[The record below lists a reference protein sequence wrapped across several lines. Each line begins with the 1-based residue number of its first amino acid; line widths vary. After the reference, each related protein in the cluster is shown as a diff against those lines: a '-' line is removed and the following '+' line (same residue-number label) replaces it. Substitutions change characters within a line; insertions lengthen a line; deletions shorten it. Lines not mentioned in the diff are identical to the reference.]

1 MANKQVAPKPE
12 QVTLKPTLSIF
23 DAGALIIGMVIGAS
37 IYESPALIAV
47 NAGSANVTLI
57 AWLLGGVMSIVGALC
72 YAELATAYPHPGGN
86 YHYLMRAFGK
96 DIAFLFAWARMTV
109 IQTGSIAL
117 LAFVFGNYA
126 TQILPLGNYS
136 PAIYAALSIVILTTI
151 NLMSVRQGKW
161 TQNILTAAKVLG
173 LFLVIYAGLAF
184 NSSTPAVNSSNIESG
199 GSFGLAMVFVLL
211 TYGGWNEAA
220 YISAEMRDVERN
232 MTKVLIGSIITTAF
246 IYLLIN
252 FAYIQGLGIS
262 GMAESKAV
270 AADLMRRA
278 VGEGGAKFVSF
289 LVAISAL
296 GGINATIFTGARTNY
311 ALGKDFSIFGFLG
324 KWSDRGNTPTNALLV
339 QGAITLTLVFLG
351 ALVHEGR
358 EGFETMAAYT
368 SPVFWFFFLLSGVAL
383 FVLRRKEPNIPRPFS
398 VPGYPLTP
406 LIFCLIC
413 AYMLQSSLTYA
424 TSISYSIGAIIGV
437 AVLLVGIPLLWL
449 IRRQQSSAR

>member
-1 MANKQVAPKPE
+1 MADKQVAPKPE

-47 NAGSANVTLI
+47 NAGSASVTLI

-86 YHYLMRAFGK
+86 YHYFMQAFGK

-184 NSSTPAVNSSNIESG
+184 NSSTPAVNSSNIESQG
-199 GSFGLAMVFVLL
+199 TFGLAMVFVLL

-220 YISAEMRDVERN
+220 YISAEMRNVERN

-252 FAYIQGLGIS
+252 YAYIQGLGIS

-324 KWSDRGNTPTNALLV
+324 KWNDRGNTPTNALLV
-339 QGAITLTLVFLG
+339 QGAIALTLVFLG

-406 LIFCLIC
+406 LIFCLI
-413 AYMLQSSLTYA
+413 
-424 TSISYSIGAIIGV
+424 
-437 AVLLVGIPLLWL
+437 
-449 IRRQQSSAR
+449 